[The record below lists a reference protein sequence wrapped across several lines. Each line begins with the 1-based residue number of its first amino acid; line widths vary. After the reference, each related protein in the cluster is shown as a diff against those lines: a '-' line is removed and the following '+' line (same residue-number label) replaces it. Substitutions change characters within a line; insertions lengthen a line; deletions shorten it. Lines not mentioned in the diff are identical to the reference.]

1 MQKQHQ
7 SQPSLV
13 ARVARSDRATPEPTH
28 QEHPLLQLQHTI
40 GNQAVLRMMQVHAGE
55 QEGRSGSPPDAG
67 IIQKKLTINE
77 PGDAFE
83 QEADHI
89 AEQVMRMPESQVQ
102 RSCTCGGTCPECQA
116 KPSAHE
122 QEHVQTKRIQTTNT
136 EQTIAPPIVHQ
147 VLNSQGQPLDPETRA
162 FMEPRFGHNFSQVQV
177 HTGAAAEQ
185 SAREVHA
192 RAYTVGNNVVFGAG
206 QFAPET
212 SEGQRLLAHELTHV
226 VQQSEA
232 HRGSGP
238 TLSNIVQRQPTQ
250 YYEKSESDVA
260 ESIIEVLQQPN
271 HIAGLNVDPAFEILN
286 PYPLSFQM
294 RVLAD
299 LYDRNY
305 FHGLLGYLASGTKA
319 NDKLIVAIRLTQCQ
333 RDPNLLTYEDVLEAQ
348 KFLKYYVTLPS
359 ELKPL
364 SECLERE
371 RVRLFENNERMHS
384 HYEAQQE
391 EERQRRKKQQENNR
405 FAAAFEPG
413 SKSCTL
419 KKGVMTWHLYPASP
433 SGVAGQ
439 KQAIQIK
446 FLPDLPYWGKTV
458 TFLQT
463 LHEEEKDNK
472 VETIVDIGVNAEAFR
487 PFYGADWSE
496 VTRQWVP
503 GGEGEE
509 RGFRSQPS
517 SSDDPA
523 AYMFDEPEFY
533 PPRHGRVFESVAI
546 VLETREI
553 LGALT
558 WGVGNV
564 PAYAQQPSCSDMAS
578 ATFHNTMERFYTPKS
593 PTAGYGRENYD
604 LIFEGFAPNDAT
616 LTVEQKKQL
625 DPIAADAKEIIN
637 KSKGDPKKE
646 MKAKGSL
653 VIGGFGDSVDTDPM
667 AASVL
672 RTQVVANYLL
682 SKGAPK
688 EILDLR
694 PFGTAWA
701 LYEVNT
707 SKAQEGRNR
716 RVQIRLF
723 RP

>member
-7 SQPSLV
+7 TQPDSTT
-13 ARVARSDRATPEPTH
+13 RVARSDRATPETAH

-40 GNQAVLRMMQVHAGE
+40 GNQAVQRMMQTRAGE
-55 QEGRSGSPPDAG
+55 QSSRATSPPDAG

-83 QEADHI
+83 QEADHV
-89 AEQVMRMPESQVQ
+89 AEQVMRMPDTPLSLSEGEDEAKNALMCKPASQ
-102 RSCTCGGTCPECQA
+102 TNNG
-116 KPSAHE
+116 SA
-122 QEHVQTKRIQTTNT
+122 T
-136 EQTIAPPIVHQ
+136 ETHSAPPLVHEI
-147 VLNSQGQPLDPETRA
+147 LNSGGGQPLDATTRA
-162 FMEPRFGHNFSQVQV
+162 FMEPRFGRDFSQVHV
-177 HTGAAAEQ
+177 HTGTAAEQ

-192 RAYTVGNNVVFGAG
+192 HAYTVGNNVVFGAG

-212 SEGQRLLAHELTHV
+212 HQGRQLIAHELTHV
-226 VQQSEA
+226 VQQSKVL
-232 HRGSGP
+232 RTPGP
-238 TLSNIVQRQPTQ
+238 ALANVVQRQPAQ
-250 YYEKSESDVA
+250 YYEKSESDVVD
-260 ESIIEVLQQPN
+260 SIIDVLQQTN
-271 HIAGLNVDPAFEILN
+271 HIAGINVDPAFEILN
-286 PYPLSFQM
+286 PYPLSFQV

-305 FHGLLGYLASGTKA
+305 LHGLLGYLAPGTKA
-319 NDKLIVAIRLTQCQ
+319 NAKLIVAIRLTECQ
-333 RDPNLLTYEDVLEAQ
+333 KDPKLLTYNDVLEAQ
-348 KFLKYYVTLPS
+348 KFLTYEVTLPS

-371 RVRLFENNERMHS
+371 RVRLFQDIER
-384 HYEAQQE
+384 ERQQRKTQQE
-391 EERQRRKKQQENNR
+391 AHR
-405 FAAAFEPG
+405 FAALFEPG

-419 KKGVMTWHLYPASP
+419 KKGVMTWRQYSATP
-433 SGVAGQ
+433 GDRGQ
-439 KQAIQIK
+439 IQAMQIK
-446 FLPDLPYWGKTV
+446 FSPNLQYSGKTV

-472 VETIVDIGVNAEAFR
+472 VDTIVDIGVNEAAFR

-496 VTRQWVP
+496 VTRQWIP
-503 GGEGEE
+503 GGEGEM
-509 RGFRSQPS
+509 RGFRSRPS

-523 AYMFDEPEFY
+523 AYMFDEPEFF

-546 VLETREI
+546 VLETGEI

-578 ATFHNTMERFYTPKS
+578 ATFHSTIERFYTPKS

-604 LIFEGFAPNDAT
+604 LIFERFAPNDAT
-616 LTVEQKKQL
+616 LTAEQKKQL
-625 DPIAADAKEIIN
+625 NPIAVEAREIFIR
-637 KSKGDPKKE
+637 SKGDPKKE
-646 MKAKGSL
+646 EKIKSSL
-653 VIGGFGDSVDTDPM
+653 VIGGFGDSADADPM

-682 SKGAPK
+682 GKGAP
-688 EILDLR
+688 EDMLDLR

-707 SKAQEGRNR
+707 NKAQEGRNR